1 MTLAAEAAEKLWNEI
16 LAPPA
21 SDPASAAAVF
31 VTLHEFV
38 LEHEAAMLNAWAAM
52 GTTSLGTYARDKKEL
67 LSLLLDEWRAAAAG
81 ATPFSPD
88 VTAILKEPYSC
99 QLRLLMLLEALEDA
113 LSTTWGW
120 AVAETGPWSP
130 AKWQRPTVR
139 KARSLHGTDYQ
150 ICPRHPPIPPT
161 GHSLE
166 DVQWL
171 TMLSILPLSLDGAR
185 LQVHSLWFA
194 PPGNRDEHSGV
205 QPAVRIGVWP
215 IGRELA
221 MCGQYT
227 GKLPSPHRGSDDTY
241 GVYRIKPPD
250 DLTSAA
256 RQAQAETVLEACA
269 RNRIDV
275 VLIPELTSSAGFVKW
290 FQELLGKH
298 WDAKKSNSAEG
309 FPWLVV
315 CGSYHDDQTDPADKS
330 AVESKAAADPP
341 SFRNRCVVLTG
352 DGCEAKITP
361 NESTN
366 PALGWRKW
374 LVDKRHQ
381 FKLRRQEKGP
391 TGHYSQFGLDHHA
404 VSVEP
409 SRVAEEILVVDTPI
423 GRVWVTICLD
433 FLKTAGR
440 SALPRYAGLADW
452 ILVPAAST
460 STREF
465 QWRAK
470 DFANTSGTT
479 SIMANACWLIEQFSA
494 WDAARAGLA
503 SSSRSPDGKPRV
515 KWKRANGPSSPVDGA
530 VVPPL
535 TPEVCSSLST
545 AEDREQP
552 ADVEKC
558 AKKGAPCCEVCRECL
573 WIAEVACPDWS

>member
-1 MTLAAEAAEKLWNEI
+1 MTLAAEAAETLWNEI

-21 SDPASAAAVF
+21 NDPPSAAAVF

-52 GTTSLGTYARDKKEL
+52 GTTSLAKYARDKKEL
-67 LSLLLDEWRAAAAG
+67 LSLFLDEWRAAAAG

-120 AVAETGPWSP
+120 AAAATGPWSP
-130 AKWQRPTVR
+130 ANWQRPTVR

-185 LQVHSLWFA
+185 LRVHSLLFE
-194 PPGNRDEHSGV
+194 PPGNRDEHSRV
-205 QPAVRIGVWP
+205 QPVVRIGVWP
-215 IGRELA
+215 IDRKLA

-227 GKLPSPHRGSDDTY
+227 GKLPSPHRGNDDTY

-256 RQAQAETVLEACA
+256 RRAQAKTVLEACA

-275 VLIPELTSSAGFVKW
+275 VLIPELTSSAGFVKCV
-290 FQELLGKH
+290 QELLGEH
-298 WDAKKSNSAEG
+298 WDAAQKNNSAES

-315 CGSYHDDQTDPADKS
+315 CGSHHDDQTDSAD
-330 AVESKAAADPP
+330 ESKAAADPP

-352 DGCEAKITP
+352 NGCEAKITP
-361 NESTN
+361 NESIN
-366 PALGWRKW
+366 PALGCRKW

-381 FKLRRQEKGP
+381 FKLRQNMVAKV
-391 TGHYSQFGLDHHA
+391 HHSQFGLDHHA
-404 VSVEP
+404 VSAEP

-460 STREF
+460 STGEF

-479 SIMANACWLIEQFSA
+479 SVMANACWVIEQFNA

-503 SSSRSPDGKPRV
+503 SSSRLPDGKSRV
-515 KWKRANGPSSPVDGA
+515 KWKRASGPSSPVDVDGP

-535 TPEVCSSLST
+535 TPEVCTSLSA

-552 ADVEKC
+552 ANVEKC
-558 AKKGAPCCEVCRECL
+558 AKKGAPCREVCEECL
-573 WIAEVACPDWS
+573 WVAEVACPNSS